1 MVGVQGVLRRHA
13 RTVREAADRR
23 EAPVHGED
31 PGQEHAP
38 DHDPEHLPR
47 ALLWSRKCVTVGCFT
62 NSLSLGCFGCFERAD
77 QRCRLWCEG

>member
-13 RTVREAADRR
+13 RTVREAAERR

-38 DHDPEHLPR
+38 NHDPKDLEKHRENYKLH
-47 ALLWSRKCVTVGCFT
+47 T
-62 NSLSLGCFGCFERAD
+62 NKTLSDAI
-77 QRCRLWCEG
+77 